1 MSHMKTLMT
10 LVVTLLAMCASV
22 ASANEI
28 YKWTDADGNVIYGD
42 RPQEDS
48 VGSVE
53 RVAIASRRTDAASVS
68 AAVDAR
74 RERDTARNDAR
85 SARESAERDAA
96 EARAEAEQLA
106 QRCGEYRARLE
117 KMLVSRRLYRLNEE
131 GQREFLDDAGIQEAR
146 SALQERIQ
154 EMCSG

>member
-1 MSHMKTLMT
+1 MSHMKTSMT
-10 LVVTLLAMCASV
+10 LVLTLLAMSAGI

-48 VGSVE
+48 VGTIE
-53 RVAIASRRTDAASVS
+53 RVAIASRRTDNASVS

-74 RERDTARNDAR
+74 RERDAARGDAR
-85 SARESAERDAA
+85 DARLTAEREAA
-96 EARAEAEQLA
+96 EERAEAEQLA
-106 QRCGEYRARLE
+106 QRCSEYRTRLE
-117 KMLVSRRLYRLNEE
+117 KMLVSRRLYRLNDE
-131 GQREFLDDAGIQEAR
+131 GQREFLDEAGIQEAR